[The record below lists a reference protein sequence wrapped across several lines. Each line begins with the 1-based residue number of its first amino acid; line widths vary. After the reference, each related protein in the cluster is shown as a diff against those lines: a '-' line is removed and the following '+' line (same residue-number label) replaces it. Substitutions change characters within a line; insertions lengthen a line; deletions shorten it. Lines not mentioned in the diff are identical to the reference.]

1 MKRNIVIL
9 ADGTGNS
16 AGKAFKTNVW
26 RLYQALDLG
35 GAEQIA
41 SFSDGVGTS
50 QFKPFEI
57 IGLALGLGIKRRVL
71 TLYKFLCRNYRKD
84 DDIYTFGFSRGAF
97 TARLVVGLVNREGLV
112 DFKSEEELDRNAVA
126 AYRAYREHAFSTW
139 MPWVNFGRLAR
150 DGIIRVWNKAIG
162 NRQYDEVRASGHRA
176 AGQVKITFLGVW
188 DTVAAYGLPVDELTR
203 AVNGVVWPL
212 TFESKGLLKC
222 VRRARQA
229 FSIDDERRTFFPIR
243 WDEPPPETSDQ
254 IAPRLQQVWFAGSH
268 SNVGGGYP
276 DDRLAHIPLCWMI
289 AEARACGLV
298 FKPEVVAEYWDY
310 ASATGRTYDSR
321 SALGVFYRYHPRS
334 AAELVAG
341 KGVPLVHSSVLVRMA
356 EGSDAT
362 PRLRCRGGSR
372 S

>member
-1 MKRNIVIL
+1 MKRNIVVL

-57 IGLALGLGIKRRVL
+57 IGLALGFGIKRRVL

-112 DFKSEEELDRNAVA
+112 EFNSEQELDRNALA
-126 AYRAYREHAFSTW
+126 AYRAYRKQAFATW
-139 MPWVNFGRLAR
+139 MPWVQFGRWAR
-150 DGIIRVWNKAIG
+150 DAVIWGWNKAIG
-162 NRQYDEVRASGHRA
+162 NRQYDEVRPTSGHRA
-176 AGQVKITFLGVW
+176 AGKVKVKFLGVW

-212 TFESKGLLKC
+212 TFESKELLDC
-222 VRRARQA
+222 VEHARQA

-243 WDEPPPETSDQ
+243 WDEPPSETRQ
-254 IAPRLQQVWFAGSH
+254 TGAAPLPACSRYGLRAATRTLAVATPTTVSLIFRFAG
-268 SNVGGGYP
+268 
-276 DDRLAHIPLCWMI
+276 
-289 AEARACGLV
+289 
-298 FKPEVVAEYWDY
+298 
-310 ASATGRTYDSR
+310 
-321 SALGVFYRYHPRS
+321 
-334 AAELVAG
+334 
-341 KGVPLVHSSVLVRMA
+341 
-356 EGSDAT
+356 
-362 PRLRCRGGSR
+362 
-372 S
+372 